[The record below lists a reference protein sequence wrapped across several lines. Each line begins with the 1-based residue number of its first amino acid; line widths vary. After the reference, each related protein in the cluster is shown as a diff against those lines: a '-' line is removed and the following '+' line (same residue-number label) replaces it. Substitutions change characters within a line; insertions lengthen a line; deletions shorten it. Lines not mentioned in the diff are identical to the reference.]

1 MIQREVAIMS
11 DSITVGLTE
20 RQRELLL
27 QGLRYVRS
35 SVKLDVYKPTP
46 ETTSTRNDNLR
57 EIESLVCQLN
67 EAQPTGVAAEV

>member
-1 MIQREVAIMS
+1 MS